1 MQDVMMSDAKSERPQ
16 SALLRRID
24 PGARALVIAS
34 VMLVLVLSSLL
45 PWAGDAAGWEVLTG
59 QADPALKI
67 GLLPWLFALNSTIV
81 GLGVGA
87 LALITRRWVFAFVA
101 AMAGMVVS
109 FEGVIAIWSRQTSG
123 QHGPALGLILAAVC
137 MIVLAVQWMKIIW
150 TRD

>member
-1 MQDVMMSDAKSERPQ
+1 MSEARSQRPQ
-16 SALLRRID
+16 RALLSRID

-45 PWAGDAAGWEVLTG
+45 PWAGDAAGWQVLTG

-67 GLLPWLFALNSTIV
+67 GLLPWLFAVNSTVI

-101 AMAGMVVS
+101 AMAGLVVS
-109 FEGVIAIWSRQTSG
+109 FEGMIAIWSRQTSG
-123 QHGPALGLILAAVC
+123 QHGPALGLILAAAC
-137 MIVLAVQWMKIIW
+137 MVTLAVLWMKVIW